1 MTEYGRQFSRIVSGL
16 LKKIDEE
23 YPAINKAATL
33 MSQAIMRD
41 ELIHVIG
48 TGGHSNIGTYELF
61 MRAGSLVPVNGIL
74 DPGTLV
80 SMGALRSTRIERTPG
95 YAAAVLDSFDVN
107 NGVLVIINAYG
118 INALTIDTALEG
130 RKRGI
135 PTIGITSPEFGD
147 KVPPDHPARHPS
159 GQNLYQLVDIFVNC
173 HMPYGDAAVQFEGV
187 PQKVAPVSTL
197 VNSYTLNQIVIET
210 VRLLLEKGFEP
221 PIWVSANLPGG
232 EQMNQK
238 HIQKY
243 KGRIRLM

>member
-1 MTEYGRQFSRIVSGL
+1 MTEYGKLFSHTITGL
-16 LKKIDEE
+16 FKAIDGE
-23 YPAINKAATL
+23 YEAINRAAML
-33 MSQAIMRD
+33 MSAAIMND

-61 MRAGSLVPVNGIL
+61 MRAGGLVPVNGIL

-95 YAAAVLDSFDVN
+95 YAAAVLDSFDVKG
-107 NGVLVIINAYG
+107 GVLVIINAYG
-118 INALTIDTALEG
+118 INALTIDTSLEG

-135 PTIGITSPEFGD
+135 PTIGVTSPEFGD
-147 KVPPDHPARHPS
+147 RVAPDHPARHPS
-159 GQNLYQLVDIFVNC
+159 GQNLYQTVDVFVNC
-173 HMPYGDAAVQFEGV
+173 HMPYGDAVIEFKGM

-197 VNSYTLNQIVIET
+197 VLSYTLNLMVIET

-221 PIWVSANLPGG
+221 PVWTSANLPGG
-232 EQMNQK
+232 DQMNRK

>member
-1 MTEYGRQFSRIVSGL
+1 MTEFAKRFSTTVAGL
-16 LKKIDEE
+16 LKAIDGEHE
-23 YPAINKAATL
+23 AINQAAAL
-33 MSQAIMRD
+33 MSRAIMND

-61 MRAGSLVPVNGIL
+61 MRAGGLVPVNGIL

-95 YAAAVLDSFDVN
+95 YAAAVLDSFDVKG
-107 NGVLVIINAYG
+107 GVLVIINAYG

-135 PTIGITSPEFGD
+135 PTIGVTSPEFGD
-147 KVPPDHPARHPS
+147 RVAPDHPARHPS
-159 GQNLYQLVDIFVNC
+159 GQNLYQIVDVFVNC
-173 HMPYGDAAVQFEGV
+173 HMPYGDAVIEFKGL
-187 PQKVAPVSTL
+187 PQKVAPVSTVVL
-197 VNSYTLNQIVIET
+197 SYTLNLMVIET

-221 PIWVSANLPGG
+221 PVWTSANLPGG
-232 EQMNQK
+232 EQMNKK